1 MKQRERSK
9 GFWIILALA
18 VISGFRRR
26 FCLGCVDQTIRGDDG
41 KLVTAQPRARPML
54 NLAIS
59 RNRQGQNCI
68 QMSPHLRPQSWRNGG
83 HLRSNANRKN
93 EGNDILECRRRAVVS
108 PYMSHDDVGVTHV
121 SKVCTV
127 PGSLGTSAEVGRVE

>member
-1 MKQRERSK
+1 MFFHSNLVGMDGKKIQRNLQK
-9 GFWIILALA
+9 VAACPHTICKHGW
-18 VISGFRRR
+18 R

-68 QMSPHLRPQSWRNGG
+68 QMSRHLRPQSWRNGG
-83 HLRSNANRKN
+83 
-93 EGNDILECRRRAVVS
+93 
-108 PYMSHDDVGVTHV
+108 T
-121 SKVCTV
+121 
-127 PGSLGTSAEVGRVE
+127 